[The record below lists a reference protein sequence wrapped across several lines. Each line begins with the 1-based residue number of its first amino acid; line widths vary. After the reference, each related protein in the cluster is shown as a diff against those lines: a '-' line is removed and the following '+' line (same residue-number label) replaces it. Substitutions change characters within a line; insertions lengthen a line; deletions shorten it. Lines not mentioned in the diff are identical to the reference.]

1 MVELLG
7 GSLNPFVLPCL
18 GGRLVTPLPLWSKR
32 ARPVQGCRL
41 GWGGRSSLL
50 SDPACCMLGQVPS
63 TPRVSISL
71 GPSGCWNL
79 CPSLSWPRSH
89 ELVAVRL
96 GWHSWGPAPQGMA
109 LCPPPFEGVDLGV
122 GERWVPGS

>member
-50 SDPACCMLGQVPS
+50 SDPACCMLGQVPL
-63 TPRVSISL
+63 PRGSRFPWGPLAAGTSAPPSL
-71 GPSGCWNL
+71 GLVPTSWWPCDWGGTAGDQLLREWL
-79 CPSLSWPRSH
+79 C
-89 ELVAVRL
+89 
-96 GWHSWGPAPQGMA
+96 A
-109 LCPPPFEGVDLGV
+109 LLLLRG
-122 GERWVPGS
+122 